1 MPLAAS
7 PATLGARKP
16 KRGDEE
22 KKELECIICFGTDLD
37 ADDIAASA
45 ARSCGCK
52 ALMHLLCL
60 QRWKDTQQDYNGLCF
75 VCGIA
80 ID

>member
-1 MPLAAS
+1 MHHLLR
-7 PATLGARKP
+7 TRIWT
-16 KRGDEE
+16 R
-22 KKELECIICFGTDLD
+22 
-37 ADDIAASA
+37 DDIAASA